1 MTWAELA
8 TENLRAAR
16 TLLREGHSRAS
27 ATRSYYAAYA
37 SVTAALYR
45 RGITRFRHGWN
56 NPRHEDVGNFIQNN
70 LGIPSEEATRL
81 RAIVA
86 SLRLLRENADYRPW
100 APIERADAEDVI
112 RDAELVLSAF
122 GAPIL

>member
-16 TLLREGHSRAS
+16 RLAAEHPRAS
-27 ATRSYYAAYA
+27 VTRSYYAAYA
-37 SVTAALYR
+37 SVTAELYR
-45 RGITRFRHGWN
+45 RNITKFKHGWN
-56 NPRHEDVGNFIQNN
+56 NPRHEDIGSFIQNN
-70 LGIPSEEATRL
+70 LGIPFAEATRL
-81 RAIVA
+81 RSIVA
-86 SLRLLRENADYRPW
+86 SLRALRENADYRPW
-100 APIERADAEDVI
+100 EPIERADAEDAI